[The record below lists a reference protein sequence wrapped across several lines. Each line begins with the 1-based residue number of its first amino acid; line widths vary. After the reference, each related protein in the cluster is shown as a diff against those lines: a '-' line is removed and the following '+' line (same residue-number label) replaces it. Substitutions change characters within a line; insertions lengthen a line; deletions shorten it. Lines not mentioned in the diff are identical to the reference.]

1 MFEFTCPYCSHRSTV
16 SDEYLGKRGPCVE
29 CGLQVVMPT
38 RSSSGRLI
46 AGIQSQQSSG
56 AQVSFGSQ
64 SPAST
69 SNSVDASGSRVLG
82 SPMGR
87 WILIASAAS
96 ALIVLLFAVTFG
108 LTEFRRL
115 VGFQAIREDYARMKA
130 IVNAL
135 DAYYERYG
143 SYPDPVVRDGSGR
156 QLYSWR
162 VLILPQLGYQELYDS
177 FQLDQPWDSPA
188 NTTLVAQMPKEY
200 CSVRSPD
207 AWANHEPN
215 FYLITGQGTLF
226 PSTGPVDR
234 AGVRDVPTMLVVQS
248 CNGAVTWSEPG
259 DVGIRK
265 SSLQVGAIPQEQ
277 IGGLHSVPKSTFS
290 SSVQSPKML
299 ALGVGVGGE
308 ELWIT
313 DQTPQRVVDALVT
326 PNGWERLDAKE
337 WSSPVSSNENYP

>member
-1 MFEFTCPYCSHRSTV
+1 
-16 SDEYLGKRGPCVE
+16 
-29 CGLQVVMPT
+29 MPT

-46 AGIQSQQSSG
+46 AGIQSQQPSG

-64 SPAST
+64 IPASP
-69 SNSVDASGSRVLG
+69 SESVDASGSRVLG
-82 SPMGR
+82 SPTGR

-130 IVNAL
+130 IVYAL

-188 NTTLVAQMPKEY
+188 NTTLVAQIPKEY

-259 DVGIRK
+259 DVEIRK
-265 SSLQVGAIPQEQ
+265 SGLQVGSIPQEQ
-277 IGGLHSVPKSTFS
+277 IGGLHSVPKPTFS
-290 SSVQSPKML
+290 SSVQSPTML

-326 PNGWERLDAKE
+326 PNGWERLDSRE